1 MLNPSDVELVRTFL
15 AEEPLPQRFQLVA
28 DVGVAP
34 GGCRIE
40 TEQCEVD
47 ATLPSR
53 WRRLLA
59 NLGRSD
65 DWIEPV

>member
-1 MLNPSDVELVRTFL
+1 M
-15 AEEPLPQRFQLVA
+15 PLGCQLIA
-28 DVGVAP
+28 DVGTAP
-34 GGCRIE
+34 GGCRLE

-47 ATLPSR
+47 ATVPSR

-65 DWIEPV
+65 DWIEPA